1 MISTHTHYEVN
12 SILLEN
18 GRLII
23 LLGMK
28 FSVLGVTG
36 QVGGATA
43 RALLDRGH
51 AVRAVTRT
59 AAAAASWQALGAD
72 VALADF
78 GNRQALATA
87 FADVDGVFVMTP
99 PYTEAPDL
107 FAAHNV
113 AIENLCAAVTAA
125 NVPYLVL
132 LSSIGA
138 QHPSG
143 LGAIKKNRDLEQAFN
158 ALSVPT
164 VALRAGWFMENYRGQ
179 LRGARES
186 GILPSMLDPLDLTVP
201 MVATEDIGQ
210 IAADVLQREPN
221 GNYVVE
227 VAHAPAY
234 STNDVA
240 RSLTSIIGRPVTAV
254 VIPRDERA
262 GVYRSWGLSDG
273 SAQAMSTMIDGF
285 NSGWIAFEGGAVE
298 RAQAPTPLEI
308 SLQTLAEAELA
319 TTTKATF

>member
-1 MISTHTHYEVN
+1 
-12 SILLEN
+12 
-18 GRLII
+18 
-23 LLGMK
+23 MK

-59 AAAAASWQALGAD
+59 AVPAACWQALGAD
-72 VALADF
+72 VALADL
-78 GNRQALATA
+78 GDRQALATA

-107 FAAHNV
+107 FAAHNI

-125 NVPYLVL
+125 DVPYVVL

-138 QHPSG
+138 QHSSG
-143 LGAIKKNRDLEQAFN
+143 LGAIKKNRDLEQALD

-179 LRGARES
+179 IRAARES
-186 GILPSMLDPLDLTVP
+186 GVLPSMLDPLDLTVP
-201 MVATEDIGQ
+201 MVATDDVGQ

-221 GNYVVE
+221 GKYVVE
-227 VAHAPAY
+227 VAHLRAY

-240 RSLTSIIGRPVTAV
+240 RSMTSIVGRPVTAV
-254 VIPRDERA
+254 VIPRDQRV

-273 SAQAMSTMIDGF
+273 SARAMSAMIDGF
-285 NSGWIAFEGGAVE
+285 NSGWIGFEGGAVE
-298 RAQAPTPLEI
+298 REYTLTPLEI
-308 SLQTLAEAELA
+308 SLQRLAEAELA
-319 TTTKATF
+319 TTSKATF

>member
-1 MISTHTHYEVN
+1 
-12 SILLEN
+12 
-18 GRLII
+18 
-23 LLGMK
+23 MK

-36 QVGGATA
+36 QVGGAAA
-43 RALLDRGH
+43 RALLERGD

-59 AAAAASWQALGAD
+59 ALAAGCWQALGAD
-72 VALADF
+72 VALADL
-78 GNRQALATA
+78 GDRQALASA

-107 FAAHNV
+107 FAAHNI
-113 AIENLCAAVTAA
+113 AIENLCAAVTAVD
-125 NVPYLVL
+125 VPQLVL

-138 QHPSG
+138 QHSSG
-143 LGAIKKNRDLEQAFN
+143 LGAIKKNRDLEQALS

-179 LRGARES
+179 MRAARES
-186 GILPSMLDPLDLTVP
+186 GILPSMLDPLDLPVP
-201 MVATEDIGQ
+201 MVATEDVGQ

-221 GNYVVE
+221 GKYVVE
-227 VAHAPAY
+227 VAHLSAY

-240 RSLTSIIGRPVTAV
+240 RSMTAILGRPVTAV
-254 VIPRDERA
+254 IIPRDERV

-273 SAQAMSTMIDGF
+273 SAHAMSAMIDGF

-298 RAQAPTPLEI
+298 RAYTLTPLET
-308 SLQTLAEAELA
+308 SLQRLAEGELA
-319 TTTKATF
+319 TPSTATFE

>member
-1 MISTHTHYEVN
+1 
-12 SILLEN
+12 
-18 GRLII
+18 
-23 LLGMK
+23 MK

-59 AAAAASWQALGAD
+59 AVAAACWQALGAD
-72 VALADF
+72 VALADL
-78 GNRQALATA
+78 GDRQALASA
-87 FADVDGVFVMTP
+87 FADVNGVFVMTP

-107 FAAHNV
+107 FAAHNI
-113 AIENLCAAVTAA
+113 AIENLCAAVTAVD
-125 NVPYLVL
+125 VPHLVL

-138 QHPSG
+138 QHSSG
-143 LGAIKKNRDLEQAFN
+143 LGAIKKNRDLEQALN

-179 LRGARES
+179 IRAARES

-201 MVATEDIGQ
+201 MVATEDVGQ

-221 GNYVVE
+221 GKYVVE
-227 VAHAPAY
+227 VAHLRAY

-240 RSLTSIIGRPVTAV
+240 RSMTAILGRPVTAV
-254 VIPRDERA
+254 IIPRDERV

-273 SAQAMSTMIDGF
+273 SAHAMSAMIDGF

-298 RAQAPTPLEI
+298 RAYTLTPLET
-308 SLQTLAEAELA
+308 SLQRLAEGELA
-319 TTTKATF
+319 TPSKATFE